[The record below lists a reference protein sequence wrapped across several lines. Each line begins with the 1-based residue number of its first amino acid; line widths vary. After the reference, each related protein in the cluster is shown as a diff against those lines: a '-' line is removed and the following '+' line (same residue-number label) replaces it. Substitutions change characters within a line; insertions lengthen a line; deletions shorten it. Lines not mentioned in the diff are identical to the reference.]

1 MPSQKFRDEVRRSA
15 PPTLPNA
22 AVNEAIDYY
31 EDMGWNT
38 NTYKNGCI
46 QLAGRIAALIQVKER
61 AADEVQIRHLPPTPG
76 ARVLSDLLT
85 QKVTPEVKQ
94 VRDALSQICHLPFA
108 SYTEAVAWLE
118 SWCTPAPSSE
128 SVEQQGRI
136 LDEIVETTASQRAIW
151 EDLTGGTVEISVRF
165 TTLFYAR
172 PVPGWQEGDELE
184 TRIAIAHYDD
194 HTQKAMAE
202 GRIPIPKNSP
212 LVSLY
217 HVSQQIANATGFS
230 QASVVAY
237 ILADLKPLLARARLY
252 IEPLFGRPF
261 LSGSKA
267 TIELLA
273 SDMTHDNWQLLFRM
287 IRRLWRLD
295 TKRELNDSDQQLLD
309 MIEQLGRPPKTKRI
323 PKAFWKQVCERWN
336 AAEAQKPKPHCHQD
350 WRATRNRFQ
359 RLKDKIENDFKLD
372 LQL

>member
-15 PPTLPNA
+15 SPTLPNA

-46 QLAGRIAALIQVKER
+46 QLAGRFASYSQVQDAVANK
-61 AADEVQIRHLPPTPG
+61 AQIRYLPPTPG
-76 ARVLSDLLT
+76 ARILSDLLIKKIEAEIQYT
-85 QKVTPEVKQ
+85 RET
-94 VRDALSQICHLPFA
+94 LSQICSLPFA
-108 SYTEAVAWLE
+108 SYTDAVLWLE
-118 SWCTPAPSSE
+118 RCQTSAPSQEEVKQSGCL
-128 SVEQQGRI
+128 V
-136 LDEIVETTASQRAIW
+136 DEISEIIKEKQEAW
-151 EDLTGGTVEISVRF
+151 ERLTGGRLEISQRF
-165 TTLFYAR
+165 LTLFYAR
-172 PVPGWQEGDELE
+172 PVPRWQEGDELE

-194 HTQKAMAE
+194 NTQNIMAE

-273 SDMTHDNWQLLFRM
+273 SDVTHDNWQLLFRT